1 MKFTTLCYLERGNE
15 YLMLHRTKKKL
26 DFNKDMWIGVGGHFE
41 ENESPDDCLVR
52 EVKEETG
59 LTLTSYRMRGILTFV
74 YRDICEYT
82 CLYTADGFEGEMITC
97 NEGDLEWIPKD
108 KLLTLGLFEGDLIF
122 FKLLLEDAP
131 FFSLKLTYDQVNE
144 HRLIDAELN
153 GKKLELFD
161 ILDENGVPTGLTRER
176 SLCHLLGTPHRT
188 GHVWIVRR
196 KNDCACQNVTIN
208 SNNNIAK
215 TSDKLADSTTIQYE
229 LLLQKR
235 SHDKDSFPD
244 CYDISSAG
252 HVPAGSSVLDS
263 AIRELSEEL
272 GIKASPDDL
281 VPIGTHEGNSHS
293 IFYGKPF
300 HNHEFSI
307 LYLYTRPVQIED
319 LVLQESEIQSV
330 KWFDLNQLMEDVKND
345 APGYC
350 LYYDELQILKT
361 ALDNR

>member
-1 MKFTTLCYLERGNE
+1 MEFTTLCYLERDDH
-15 YLMLHRTKKKL
+15 YLMLHRTKKEH

-41 ENESPDDCLVR
+41 ENESPDECLLR

-59 LTLTSYRMRGILTFV
+59 LTLTSYKMRGILTFV
-74 YRDICEYT
+74 YRDICEYV
-82 CLYTADGFEGEMITC
+82 CLYTADGFEGEMTSC
-97 NEGDLEWIPKD
+97 NEGELKWVPKD
-108 KLLTLGLFEGDLIF
+108 KLLTLNLFEGDLIF

-144 HRLIDAELN
+144 HRLIDANLN

-176 SLCHLLGTPHRT
+176 SLCHLLDTPHRT
-188 GHVWIVRR
+188 GHVWIVRPVEA
-196 KNDCACQNVTIN
+196 KDGIASDTQAGTSQNKP
-208 SNNNIAK
+208 A
-215 TSDKLADSTTIQYE
+215 YE

-272 GIKASPDDL
+272 GIKASPSDL
-281 VPIGTHEGNSHS
+281 VSIGTHEGNSHS

-300 HNHEFSI
+300 HNHEFST
-307 LYLYTRPVQIED
+307 LYLYTKPVQIKD
-319 LVLQESEIQSV
+319 LLLQESEIQSA
-330 KWFDLNQLMEDVKND
+330 KWFDLNQLMEDVKNN

-350 LYYDELQILKT
+350 LYYDELQILKA